1 MMTVKTWIQ
10 AGLTAVAPGRV
21 VLKWF
26 VNRRKQREKAAAE
39 KLQRDAIDYANDFN
53 ENERFR
59 ARGRWN
65 YKGTGHARM

>member
-1 MMTVKTWIQ
+1 MTVKTWIQ
-10 AGLTAVAPGRV
+10 AGLAAVAPGRA

-39 KLQRDAIDYANDFN
+39 KLQRDALDYANDCN